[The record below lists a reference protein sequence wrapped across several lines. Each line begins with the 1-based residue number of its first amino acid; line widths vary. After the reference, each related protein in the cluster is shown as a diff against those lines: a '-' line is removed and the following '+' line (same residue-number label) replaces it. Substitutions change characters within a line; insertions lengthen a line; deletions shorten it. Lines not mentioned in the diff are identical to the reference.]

1 MSRLSEPEQI
11 FSLRCHTEQAT
22 GTNADRKPF
31 FNVTSAVASM
41 LHRHQHQNGGA
52 GRDRTDDILL
62 AKQALSQL
70 SYGPILVCNA
80 SGYGAS
86 AQNAP
91 QGRPAVAPHGASAKR
106 ADARAG
112 ARG

>member
-1 MSRLSEPEQI
+1 
-11 FSLRCHTEQAT
+11 
-22 GTNADRKPF
+22 
-31 FNVTSAVASM
+31 
-41 LHRHQHQNGGA
+41 
-52 GRDRTDDILL
+52 
-62 AKQALSQL
+62 
-70 SYGPILVCNA
+70 LVCNA